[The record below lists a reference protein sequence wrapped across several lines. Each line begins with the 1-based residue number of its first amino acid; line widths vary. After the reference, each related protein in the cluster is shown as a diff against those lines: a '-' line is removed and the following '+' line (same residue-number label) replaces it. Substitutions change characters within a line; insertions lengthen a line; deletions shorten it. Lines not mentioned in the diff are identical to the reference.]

1 MNEHFGG
8 GFMDGHEYEKIWRE
22 GQREFYSIDHNVK
35 LSKLIKEELPFVME
49 FNKQPLEVIRE
60 YQLNELKKIVDYAY
74 MNIPLYKEKYD
85 KVGYKPGDIRSF
97 EDFEKLPFLYK
108 DELIEGF
115 PNKISK
121 NISDFK
127 YSTRSSGTSAR
138 FVTISLDIEAI
149 YKDTLQGIRQF
160 SFQSNYKY
168 KPEHRVL
175 LIYTCPWWIQNICG
189 KYNLDFL
196 PTTVDVKKAYEF
208 IKSTKPF
215 IISTYPTYLQKIC
228 DLDVNLASCGV
239 NCIIVHSEQS
249 NKLWRSEMAHKLGV
263 EVFDEYSSE
272 ELTRIALECS
282 DGRYHIEEDA
292 CYIEIVDKDTKEK
305 VLSGEG
311 AVVGTNLIN
320 KSTPIIRYWQGD
332 FVKIVEDK
340 NCKCG
345 YNSRIITSIQGR
357 EMDCIISDG
366 EYIPASAFMDLAY
379 NWFLTFNIPVMGMRY
394 QIVQKSENKIVV
406 YLKKGAFQLSE
417 EDIYKIKESLYLLVS
432 RKISIDIIFTNNFI
446 QNGSKFKSIIR
457 EKF

>member
-1 MNEHFGG
+1 
-8 GFMDGHEYEKIWRE
+8 MDGYEYEKIWQE
-22 GQREFYSIDHNVK
+22 GQKEFYSIDHNIR
-35 LSKLIKEELPFVME
+35 LSKLIKEELPFIMR

-85 KVGYKPGDIRSF
+85 KVGYKPGDIKSF
-97 EDFEKLPFLYK
+97 EDFEKLPLLYK

-127 YSTRSSGTSAR
+127 YSTRSSGTSAK
-138 FVTISLDIEAI
+138 FVTLSLDIDAI

-160 SFQSNYKY
+160 SFQSNYEY

-175 LIYTCPWWIQNICG
+175 FIYTCPWWIQNICG
-189 KYNLDFL
+189 EYNLDFL
-196 PTTVDVKKAYEF
+196 PTTVDVKEAYEF
-208 IKSTKPF
+208 IKKTKPF

-228 DLDVNLASCGV
+228 DLGINLASCGV
-239 NCIIVHSEQS
+239 RRIIVHSEQS
-249 NKLWRSEMAHKLGV
+249 NKQWRSEMSRKLGV
-263 EVFDEYSSE
+263 KVLDEYSSE
-272 ELTRIALECS
+272 ELTRIALECN

-292 CYIEIVDKDTKEK
+292 CYIEVIDKYTKKK
-305 VLSGEG
+305 VLIGEG
-311 AVVGTNLIN
+311 VVVGTNLIN

-332 FVKIVEDK
+332 FVKISTDK
-340 NCKCG
+340 DCKCG

-357 EMDCIISDG
+357 EMDCILSDG

-394 QIVQKSENKIVV
+394 QIVQKSKNKIVV
-406 YLKKGAFQLSE
+406 YLKKGAFHLSE
-417 EDIYKIKESLYLLVS
+417 DDINKIKESLYLLVS
-432 RKISIDIIFTNNFI
+432 RKIIIDVAFVNDFV

-457 EKF
+457 ENF